1 MIKLVFD
8 TIREPMRI
16 VNVPVAIGKLLAA
29 PRERF
34 FKSVRSL
41 SIHPEHSTVSLQCC
55 ADEPKAG
62 SLIPMLCICQSTSS
76 LLLGLRTQQLLDL
89 CQSRAPCIASAALKG
104 HAGAGSH
111 PRKLHLHC

>member
-1 MIKLVFD
+1 MLMSAAIEMLVTLLDGVCRIKEMIQLVFE

-41 SIHPEHSTVSLQCC
+41 RTHSEHS
-55 ADEPKAG
+55 
-62 SLIPMLCICQSTSS
+62 
-76 LLLGLRTQQLLDL
+76 
-89 CQSRAPCIASAALKG
+89 AL
-104 HAGAGSH
+104 
-111 PRKLHLHC
+111 